1 MSTYTSWRDKSTVYT
16 SEKQWLRDYS
26 RQEMILVDKKG
37 NVYILK
43 GVRTFSKSKMIQIA
57 VRKKGTPLPRILE
70 SFFFF
75 FPCCSIWTSIICLI
89 SHYLSNISSNNMV
102 LRLSMCV
109 RFPEPLQIRL
119 NPITFKDHF
128 TYIFHYTFLWW
139 IV

>member
-75 FPCCSIWTSIICLI
+75 FPAAL
-89 SHYLSNISSNNMV
+89 YG
-102 LRLSMCV
+102 
-109 RFPEPLQIRL
+109 PP
-119 NPITFKDHF
+119 
-128 TYIFHYTFLWW
+128 
-139 IV
+139 